1 MTNVKPL
8 PKWVMKTY
16 AELWVKF
23 NENTFLF
30 NDAVL
35 ELKIPKERMS
45 VIISELNKSGWIDV
59 ELDKNDARKRRYK
72 LKKPDEVIIGM
83 NAKIN

>member
-1 MTNVKPL
+1 MGNVSPL
-8 PKWVMKTY
+8 PKWVMKVY

-23 NENTFLF
+23 DEKTFLF
-30 NDAVL
+30 SEAVM

-45 VIISELNKSGWIDV
+45 VIISELNKSGWIAV
-59 ELDKNDARKRRYK
+59 ELDKNDSRKRRYK

-83 NAKIN
+83 STKIN